1 MALSTFSELKTSV
14 ANYLNRDDL
23 TSVIPDFIT
32 LTENRINR
40 ELRSRANVSRVITTT
55 TSGTDLY
62 DFPADLIELRSVS
75 YVSGSNKNALSY
87 MTPESGTR
95 EYGTTANGAPRAYSS
110 LGKVIKLIPTPDAEY
125 TIELIY
131 YNQLA
136 SLSDSR
142 TTNNIL
148 TEFPSL
154 YLYGAC
160 LEGAIFLND
169 SDEITRFDAIFNRT
183 LVSIQESEEKAR
195 YGGNVMTMTVQ
206 GDPGSLVRRGA

>member
-1 MALSTFSELKTSV
+1 
-14 ANYLNRDDL
+14 
-23 TSVIPDFIT
+23 
-32 LTENRINR
+32 
-40 ELRSRANVSRVITTT
+40 
-55 TSGTDLY
+55 
-62 DFPADLIELRSVS
+62 
-75 YVSGSNKNALSY
+75 

-206 GDPGSLVRRGA
+206 GDPGSLIRRGA

>member
-1 MALSTFSELKTSV
+1 MALSTFSELKSAV

-40 ELRSRANVSRVITTT
+40 ELRARANVSRVTTTT
-55 TSGTDLY
+55 TSGTDIY
-62 DFPADLIELRSVS
+62 DVPADLIELRSVS
-75 YVSGSNKNALSY
+75 KVSTNNTTALKYVS
-87 MTPESGTR
+87 PESGTR
-95 EYGTTANGAPRAYSS
+95 EYGGVSSASPRAYSNV
-110 LGKVIKLIPTPDAEY
+110 GKVIKLFPTPDSAY

-131 YNQLA
+131 YNKLNN
-136 SLSDSR
+136 LSDSV
-142 TTNNIL
+142 TANNIL
-148 TEFPSL
+148 EEFPAL

-169 SDEITRFDAIFNRT
+169 ADQISRFDAIFNRT
-183 LVSIQESEEKAR
+183 LTDIKASEEKSR
-195 YGGNVMTMTVQ
+195 YGGNVLTMTVQ

>member
-1 MALSTFSELKTSV
+1 MALSTFSDLKTAV

-23 TSVIPDFIT
+23 TSRIPDFIT

-40 ELRSRANVSRVITTT
+40 ELRARANVSRVITTT
-55 TSGTDLY
+55 PSGTDIY
-62 DFPADLIELRSVS
+62 DVPADLIELRSIIKRGTNNNVALA
-75 YVSGSNKNALSY
+75 YV
-87 MTPESGTR
+87 TPESAAR
-95 EYGTTANGAPRAYSS
+95 EYGTVANGSPRAYSS
-110 LGKVIKLIPTPDAEY
+110 IGKAIKLIPTPDAAY

-131 YNQLA
+131 YNKLNN
-136 SLSDSR
+136 LSDSV

-148 TEFPSL
+148 SEFPSL

-169 SDEITRFDAIFNRT
+169 SAEITRFDAIFNRT
-183 LVSIQESEEKAR
+183 LSDIQASEEKSR
-195 YGGNVMTMTVQ
+195 YGGNVMSMTVQ

>member
-23 TSVIPDFIT
+23 TSVIPDFIS

-206 GDPGSLVRRGA
+206 GDPGSLIRRGA

>member
-40 ELRSRANVSRVITTT
+40 ELRARANVSRVTTTT

-62 DFPADLIELRSVS
+62 DFPADLIELRSVT
-75 YVSGSNKNALSY
+75 YVSSNNNTALSY

-95 EYGTTANGAPRAYSS
+95 EYGTTANGSPKAYSNM
-110 LGKVIKLIPTPDAEY
+110 GKAIKLSPTPDAAY
-125 TIELIY
+125 TI
-131 YNQLA
+131 A
-136 SLSDSR
+136 
-142 TTNNIL
+142 
-148 TEFPSL
+148 EFPSL

>member
-55 TSGTDLY
+55 TSGTDIY

-206 GDPGSLVRRGA
+206 GDPGSLIRRGA

>member
-206 GDPGSLVRRGA
+206 GDPGSLIRRGA

>member
-55 TSGTDLY
+55 TSGTDIY

>member
-40 ELRSRANVSRVITTT
+40 ELRSRANVTRVTTTT
-55 TSGTDLY
+55 TSGTDIY

-75 YVSGSNKNALSY
+75 YVSGSTKNALSY

-95 EYGTTANGAPRAYSS
+95 EYGTTANGTPRAYSS
-110 LGKVIKLIPTPDAEY
+110 LGKVLKLIPTPDAAY

-148 TEFPSL
+148 TEFPAL

-183 LVSIQESEEKAR
+183 LSDIQQSEEKAR

-206 GDPGSLVRRGA
+206 GDPGSLIRRGA

>member
-1 MALSTFSELKTSV
+1 MALSTFSELKASV

-40 ELRSRANVSRVITTT
+40 ELRSRANVTRVTTTT
-55 TSGTDLY
+55 TSGTDIY

-75 YVSGSNKNALSY
+75 YVSGSTKNALSY

-95 EYGTTANGAPRAYSS
+95 EYGTTANGTPRAYSS
-110 LGKVIKLIPTPDAEY
+110 LGKVLKLIPTPDAAY

-148 TEFPSL
+148 TEFPAL

-183 LVSIQESEEKAR
+183 LSDIQQSEEKAR

-206 GDPGSLVRRGA
+206 GDPGSLIRRGA

>member
-1 MALSTFSELKTSV
+1 MALSTFSELKASV

-40 ELRSRANVSRVITTT
+40 ELRSRANVTRVTTTT
-55 TSGTDLY
+55 TSGTDIY

-75 YVSGSNKNALSY
+75 YVSGSTKNALSY

-110 LGKVIKLIPTPDAEY
+110 LGKVLKLIPTPDAAY

-148 TEFPSL
+148 TEFPAL

-183 LVSIQESEEKAR
+183 LSDIQQSEEKAR

-206 GDPGSLVRRGA
+206 GDPGSLIRRGA

>member
-55 TSGTDLY
+55 TSGTDIY

-75 YVSGSNKNALSY
+75 YVSGNNKNALSY

-95 EYGTTANGAPRAYSS
+95 EYGTTANGSPRAYSS

-206 GDPGSLVRRGA
+206 GDPGSLIRRGA

>member
-40 ELRSRANVSRVITTT
+40 ELRSRANVTRVTATT

-75 YVSGSNKNALSY
+75 YVSGNNKTALAY

-95 EYGTTANGAPRAYSS
+95 EYGATANGAPRAYSS
-110 LGKVIKLIPTPDAEY
+110 LGKVLKLIPTPDAAY

-148 TEFPSL
+148 TEFPAL

-183 LVSIQESEEKAR
+183 LSDIQQSEEKAR

>member
-1 MALSTFSELKTSV
+1 MALSTFSDLKTAV

-23 TSVIPDFIT
+23 TNVIPDFIT

-40 ELRSRANVSRVITTT
+40 ELRARANVSRVNTTT
-55 TSGTDLY
+55 TSGTDIY
-62 DFPADLIELRSVS
+62 DVPADLIELRSVS
-75 YVSGSNKNALSY
+75 KVGTNSTTALSY

-95 EYGTTANGAPRAYSS
+95 EYGGVASGTPRSYSS
-110 LGKVIKLIPTPDAEY
+110 VGKVIKLFPTPDSTY

-131 YNQLA
+131 YNKLNN
-136 SLSDSR
+136 LSDSV
-142 TTNNIL
+142 TSNNIL
-148 TEFPSL
+148 EEFPSL

-169 SDEITRFDAIFNRT
+169 SGEIERFDSIFTRT
-183 LVSIQESEEKAR
+183 LAEIQASEEKSR

-206 GDPGSLVRRGA
+206 GDPGSLVRRAA

>member
-1 MALSTFSELKTSV
+1 MALSTFSELKSAV

-40 ELRSRANVSRVITTT
+40 ELRARANVSRVTTTT
-55 TSGTDLY
+55 TSGTDIY
-62 DFPADLIELRSVS
+62 DVPADLIELRSVS
-75 YVSGSNKNALSY
+75 KVGTSSTTALSY
-87 MTPESGTR
+87 VTPESGTR
-95 EYGTTANGAPRAYSS
+95 EYGGIVNGSPRAYSS
-110 LGKVIKLIPTPDAEY
+110 LGKSIKIIPTPDAAY

-131 YNQLA
+131 YNKLNN
-136 SLSDSR
+136 LSDSV

-148 TEFPSL
+148 SEFPSL

-169 SDEITRFDAIFNRT
+169 SGEIQRFDSIFTRT
-183 LVSIQESEEKAR
+183 LTEIQESEEKSR

-206 GDPGSLVRRGA
+206 GDPGSLVRRGS

>member
-1 MALSTFSELKTSV
+1 MALSTFSELKTSI

-23 TSVIPDFIT
+23 SSVIPDFIT

-40 ELRSRANVSRVITTT
+40 ELRARANVTRVTATT
-55 TSGTDLY
+55 TSGTDIY

-95 EYGTTANGAPRAYSS
+95 EYGTTANGSPKAYSNM
-110 LGKVIKLIPTPDAEY
+110 GKAIKLSPTPDAAY

-131 YNQLA
+131 YSQIA

-148 TEFPSL
+148 AEFPSL

-183 LVSIQESEEKAR
+183 LVSIRESEEKAR

>member
-1 MALSTFSELKTSV
+1 M
-14 ANYLNRDDL
+14 
-23 TSVIPDFIT
+23 
-32 LTENRINR
+32 
-40 ELRSRANVSRVITTT
+40 
-55 TSGTDLY
+55 
-62 DFPADLIELRSVS
+62 
-75 YVSGSNKNALSY
+75 
-87 MTPESGTR
+87 
-95 EYGTTANGAPRAYSS
+95 
-110 LGKVIKLIPTPDAEY
+110 GKAIKLSPTPDAAY

-131 YNQLA
+131 YSQLA

-148 TEFPSL
+148 AEFPSL

-183 LVSIQESEEKAR
+183 LVSIRESEEKAR